1 MLSYEWAWEP
11 EATLCGIQ
19 RCSKAQMASIFRN
32 SRLLFVGDSHVR
44 YLHNWLAKTLG
55 GEASTAAANLSQSS
69 EVLIC
74 LQHAVLLQVMSC
86 QSGLAPSHP
95 HRSTK
100 QLLASTSPCPI

>member
-19 RCSKAQMASIFRN
+19 RCSKAQVASIFQDT
-32 SRLLFVGDSHVR
+32 RLLFLGDSHVR

-55 GEASTAAANLSQSS
+55 GEASTVAANLSQSS
-69 EVLIC
+69 EVFIC

-86 QSGLAPSHP
+86 RSGLALSHP
-95 HRSTK
+95 RTSTK
-100 QLLASTSPCPI
+100 QLLASISP